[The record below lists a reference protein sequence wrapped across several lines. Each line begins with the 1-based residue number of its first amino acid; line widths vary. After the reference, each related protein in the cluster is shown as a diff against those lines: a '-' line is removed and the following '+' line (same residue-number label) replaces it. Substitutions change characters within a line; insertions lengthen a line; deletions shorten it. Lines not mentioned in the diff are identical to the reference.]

1 MLRQR
6 PLKTFLFC
14 SIIGILWVTV
24 ESMESLL
31 IFNVSFTLTAYYG
44 LLRCPRRFSNSF
56 SILMM
61 FSIDFEN
68 DLVLLHS
75 RAIPVFHFIDV

>member
-1 MLRQR
+1 MG
-6 PLKTFLFC
+6 FC
-14 SIIGILWVTV
+14 DL
-24 ESMESLL
+24 
-31 IFNVSFTLTAYYG
+31 
-44 LLRCPRRFSNSF
+44 RRFSNSF

-75 RAIPVFHFIDV
+75 RAIQVFHLIDV

>member
-1 MLRQR
+1 
-6 PLKTFLFC
+6 
-14 SIIGILWVTV
+14 
-24 ESMESLL
+24 MESLL
-31 IFNVSFTLTAYYG
+31 IFNVSFTLSAYYG
-44 LLRCPRRFSNSF
+44 LLRCLRRFSDSF
-56 SILMM
+56 MM

>member
-1 MLRQR
+1 
-6 PLKTFLFC
+6 
-14 SIIGILWVTV
+14 
-24 ESMESLL
+24 MESLL
-31 IFNVSFTLTAYYG
+31 IFNVSFTLSAEYW
-44 LLRCPRRFSNSF
+44 LLRCLRRFSNSF

>member
-1 MLRQR
+1 MG
-6 PLKTFLFC
+6 FC
-14 SIIGILWVTV
+14 DVYSFGIL
-24 ESMESLL
+24 M
-31 IFNVSFTLTAYYG
+31 I
-44 LLRCPRRFSNSF
+44 
-56 SILMM
+56 

>member
-1 MLRQR
+1 
-6 PLKTFLFC
+6 
-14 SIIGILWVTV
+14 
-24 ESMESLL
+24 MESLL
-31 IFNVSFTLTAYYG
+31 IFKVSFTLSAYYG
-44 LLRCPRRFSNSF
+44 LLRCLRRLSNSF

-61 FSIDFEN
+61 FSIDFEKFSIDFVN

>member
-1 MLRQR
+1 
-6 PLKTFLFC
+6 
-14 SIIGILWVTV
+14 
-24 ESMESLL
+24 MESLL
-31 IFNVSFTLTAYYG
+31 IFNVSFTLSAYYG
-44 LLRCPRRFSNSF
+44 LLRRLRRFSNSF

-75 RAIPVFHFIDV
+75 RDIPLFHFIDV

>member
-1 MLRQR
+1 
-6 PLKTFLFC
+6 
-14 SIIGILWVTV
+14 
-24 ESMESLL
+24 MEYLL
-31 IFNVSFTLTAYYG
+31 IFNVSFTLSAYYG
-44 LLRCPRRFSNSF
+44 LLQCLRCFSNSF

>member
-1 MLRQR
+1 
-6 PLKTFLFC
+6 
-14 SIIGILWVTV
+14 
-24 ESMESLL
+24 MESLL
-31 IFNVSFTLTAYYG
+31 IFNVSFTLSAYYG
-44 LLRCPRRFSNSF
+44 LLRCLRRFSNSF

-75 RAIPVFHFIDV
+75 RAIPAFHFIDV

>member
-1 MLRQR
+1 MG
-6 PLKTFLFC
+6 FC
-14 SIIGILWVTV
+14 DVSGH
-24 ESMESLL
+24 
-31 IFNVSFTLTAYYG
+31 FN
-44 LLRCPRRFSNSF
+44 NSF

-75 RAIPVFHFIDV
+75 RAVTVFHFIDV